1 MTSRYPNA
9 GGIELSEEAVRR
21 RFAHAGRAGNSR
33 WLWPELT
40 IEQWQTA
47 LDSIAAVT
55 RDVLAGTERPH
66 LAGQAEALGIAGYTS
81 GMGPILGYWLAKGDI
96 TADAEAAGVLETH
109 FTHNRDRMAKLAG
122 HAAEIS
128 AGFARK
134 GVHGIVLKGMDTAF
148 ACFPDPGARP
158 MSDIDLLV
166 APDDEAAANEVL
178 AGLGYVA
185 GRANSLPPARN
196 WRRPSSSEL
205 PRTLSFVHAEDP
217 WSVDLQTSLNR
228 RAGAHEVEL
237 DRCLRR
243 MPLRRSERFPAFHS
257 LPPAALVLHLACHA
271 SCTLESLSLLR
282 LLELVLV
289 VRQSRRADPGLWD
302 DVVEIADGSEVL
314 SFTYPAFRLS
324 EALAP
329 GTVPDGVQERCRA
342 AATAVVRRVVDRL
355 SPARAQ
361 SQGRCS
367 LEERFMWNRSR
378 LLTARQFLREI
389 VPPGSSSIPALLAI
403 YRNRMR
409 RVAQGTVTR

>member
-1 MTSRYPNA
+1 MTSRYP
-9 GGIELSEEAVRR
+9 GYGSTELSEGAMRR
-21 RFAHAGRAGNSR
+21 RFAQAGRAGNSR
-33 WLWPELT
+33 WLWPELAV
-40 IEQWQTA
+40 EHWQSS
-47 LDSIAAVT
+47 LESIAAVT
-55 RDVLAGTERPH
+55 GDVLAGKQRPH
-66 LAGQAEALGIAGYTS
+66 LAGRAEALGIAGYTS
-81 GMGPILGYWLAKGDI
+81 GMGPVLGFWLAEGAI

-134 GVHGIVLKGMDTAF
+134 GVQGTVLKGMDTAF

-185 GRANSLPPARN
+185 GRVNTLPPARN
-196 WRRPSSSEL
+196 WRMPASPQL
-205 PRTLSFVHAEDP
+205 PRTLTFVHAQDP

-237 DRCLRR
+237 DCCLRR
-243 MPLRRSERFPAFHS
+243 KPLRRSERFPALHT

-289 VRQSRRADPGLWD
+289 VRQSRQAEPGLWD
-302 DVVEIADGSEVL
+302 DVLEIANGSEVL

-342 AATAVVRRVVDRL
+342 AATAAVRRVVDRL

-367 LEERFMWNRSR
+367 LEERFMWNRSC
-378 LLTARQFLREI
+378 LLTARQVLREM

-403 YRNRMR
+403 YRNRVR
-409 RVAQGTVTR
+409 RVAHGTVTR